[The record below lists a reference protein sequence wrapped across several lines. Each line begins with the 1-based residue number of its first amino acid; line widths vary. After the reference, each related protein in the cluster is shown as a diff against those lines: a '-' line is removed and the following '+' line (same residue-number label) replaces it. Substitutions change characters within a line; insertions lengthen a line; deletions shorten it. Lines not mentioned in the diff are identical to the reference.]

1 MKEVGWGRQKWKEKK
16 GWFGGKGKKWEKEA
30 IQRHCE
36 RRSKFFLFIFFYK
49 SSDYGLVSD

>member
-16 GWFGGKGKKWEKEA
+16 GWFGGKGKKWEKEV

-36 RRSKFFLFIFFYK
+36 RRSKFFLFIF
-49 SSDYGLVSD
+49 L